1 MKKLFLLVALCLAL
15 PVLAQNSYDSM
26 LQYNLD
32 PCLQDILFCTNKSFE
47 YNVIKEMES
56 GKIPRGGITA
66 EGEKRKHDIYN
77 QCLDFYIMHYNNW
90 ESGDYKPLNGI
101 IYIAK

>member
-1 MKKLFLLVALCLAL
+1 MKKFLLLSILCSIL
-15 PVLAQNSYDSM
+15 PIQAQTNYESM

-47 YNVIKEMES
+47 YNVAKEMES
-56 GKIPRGGITA
+56 GKIPTYGITA

-77 QCLDFYIMHYNNW
+77 QCLNFYIMHYNNW
-90 ESGDYKPLNGI
+90 ENGNYKPLNGI
-101 IYIAK
+101 IYITK

>member
-1 MKKLFLLVALCLAL
+1 MKKLLLLVALYSAL

-26 LQYNLD
+26 LHYNLD

-56 GKIPRGGITA
+56 GKIPRGRITA

-77 QCLDFYIMHYNNW
+77 QCLNFYIMHYNNW
-90 ESGDYKPLNGI
+90 ESGNYKPLNRI

>member
-1 MKKLFLLVALCLAL
+1 MKKFLLLTILLTL
-15 PVLAQNSYDSM
+15 PVYAQNNYESM
-26 LQYNLD
+26 IQYNLD

-56 GKIPRGGITA
+56 GKIPRGMITA

-77 QCLDFYIMHYNNW
+77 QCLNFYIIHYNNW
-90 ESGDYKPLNGI
+90 KNGNYKPLNKI
-101 IYIAK
+101 IFIAK

>member
-1 MKKLFLLVALCLAL
+1 MKKFLLLAVLYSTL
-15 PVLAQNSYDSM
+15 PILAQNDYESM
-26 LQYNLD
+26 VQYNLD
-32 PCLQDILFCTNKSFE
+32 PCLQDVLFCTNKSFE

-77 QCLDFYIMHYNNW
+77 QCLNFYIIHYNNW
-90 ESGDYKPLNGI
+90 KSGNYKPLNEI
-101 IYIAK
+101 IFIAK

>member
-1 MKKLFLLVALCLAL
+1 MKKFLLLIILL
-15 PVLAQNSYDSM
+15 TSPVYAQNNYESM
-26 LQYNLD
+26 IQYNLD

-56 GKIPRGGITA
+56 GKISRGMITA

-77 QCLDFYIMHYNNW
+77 QCLSFYIMHYNNW
-90 ESGDYKPLNGI
+90 KNGNYKPLNEI
-101 IYIAK
+101 IFIAK